1 MSQVS
6 VSSPESDRH
15 SWHGGESIDLN
26 GEKLTER
33 RFVGVSRFATS
44 SAVVFLVGIIIIGL
58 AAWGGVSTSHLVD
71 CLLSGLCCLSGA
83 MVGHL
88 PLMLLRSDEV
98 EKLPTTIF
106 MGTVL
111 RSSVALITVIALI
124 VSGTVDAKM
133 AAFSFFGWY
142 AVYLIVDLVHGV
154 RAISIAFPKCDA
166 RSSGDAEPKVTA
178 EPAAEGV

>member
-6 VSSPESDRH
+6 VSSPEGDRH
-15 SWHGGESIDLN
+15 SWQGGEAVDLN

-33 RFVGVSRFATS
+33 GFVGVSTFATA

-71 CLLSGLCCLSGA
+71 CLLAGLCCLSGA

-98 EKLPTTIF
+98 DKLPTTIF
-106 MGTVL
+106 MGTAL
-111 RSSVALITVIALI
+111 RSSVALITVVALI

-142 AVYLIVDLVHGV
+142 AVYLIIDLVHGV

-166 RSSGDAEPKVTA
+166 KSGGDAEPKVEA

>member
-6 VSSPESDRH
+6 IPSPENDRH
-15 SWHGGESIDLN
+15 SWPGSEAADLE
-26 GEKLTER
+26 GEKLAQR
-33 RFVGVSRFATS
+33 GFVGVSTYATS
-44 SAVVFLVGIIIIGL
+44 SAVVFLVGIVIIGL
-58 AAWGGVSTSHLVD
+58 AAFGGASTSHLVD
-71 CLLSGLCCLSGA
+71 GLLAGLCCLSGA

-88 PLMLLRSDEV
+88 PLMLLRRDEV

-106 MGTVL
+106 MGTAL
-111 RSSVALITVIALI
+111 RSSVALITIVALI

-142 AVYLIVDLVHGV
+142 AVYLVIDLVHGV

-166 RSSGDAEPKVTA
+166 ESDGNAETKVKA
-178 EPAAEGV
+178 EPATEGV